1 MDRAEIG
8 RRIRKTRLERRLSQ
22 SELGK
27 RLGFSDGWVSQ
38 VERGGIGLELAQLE
52 RVAQALDTSIYE
64 FVVVDPTSSELSE
77 LLKPFES
84 ELTERDKK
92 ELVRIARLKADLN
105 REENH
110 RRDEAEE

>member
-8 RRIRKTRLERRLSQ
+8 RRIRKARLEQRLSQ

-38 VERGGIGLELAQLE
+38 VERGGIGLELALLE

-64 FVVVDPTSSELSE
+64 FVMADPTSSEFGE
-77 LLKPFES
+77 LLKPFEDD
-84 ELTERDKK
+84 LTERDKE
-92 ELVRIARLKADLN
+92 ELLQIARLKAELN
-105 REENH
+105 RKAKQQ
-110 RRDEAEE
+110 DD